1 MKLLTIKQCSKQL
14 AVSYGYA
21 YLLIKEGKIKS
32 VKVGKAIR
40 VQSEALDEYLGNTPI
55 DTGHCLKMGLK
66 TTLEDVALEIIRQYL
81 AERFEAFEEISVWNG
96 FAKK

>member
-1 MKLLTIKQCSKQL
+1 LRLLTIRQVSKEL

-40 VQSEALDEYLGNTPI
+40 IQPDALDEYLGKTPI
-55 DTGHCLKMGLK
+55 DTGYCLRQGLK

-81 AERFEAFEEISVWNG
+81 ADRFEAFEEISVWNG